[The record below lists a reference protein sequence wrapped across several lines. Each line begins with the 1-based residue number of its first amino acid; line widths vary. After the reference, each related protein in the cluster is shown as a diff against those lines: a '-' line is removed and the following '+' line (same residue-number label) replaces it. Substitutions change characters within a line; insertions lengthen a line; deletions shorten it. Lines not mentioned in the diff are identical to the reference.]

1 MTIGRQSET
10 GAEQICPTRHTV
22 CILPCMMESI
32 MQVGGSSDRGRTCSI
47 VFPRQELCGL
57 VKLIHL
63 VRVTVG
69 LKPRKYRLEVDL
81 GSGLRRP

>member
-1 MTIGRQSET
+1 
-10 GAEQICPTRHTV
+10 
-22 CILPCMMESI
+22 